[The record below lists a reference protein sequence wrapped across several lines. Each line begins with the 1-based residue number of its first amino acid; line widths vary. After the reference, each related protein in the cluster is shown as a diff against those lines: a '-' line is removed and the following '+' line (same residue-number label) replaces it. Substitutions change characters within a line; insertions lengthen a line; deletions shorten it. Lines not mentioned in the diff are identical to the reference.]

1 MKMPIKPKKLQKFQ
15 RIFATAILAAV
26 LLLPVLP
33 IAVSADYWDGSK
45 CVTSST
51 QNMPACPATT
61 GVRDLKSLINAFI
74 GIINLIQKFL
84 VALSIFIIIWGTF
97 RYLVASGDKERL
109 TKARD
114 VIVYGLLGIVIMY
127 TIIGIIAVLLN
138 TFKVDSTSLPPIP
151 QFTRP

>member
-1 MKMPIKPKKLQKFQ
+1 MKFLSKLSKLQKT
-15 RIFATAILAAV
+15 FAAVALAAV
-26 LLLPVLP
+26 LLVLVLP
-33 IAVSADYWDGSK
+33 MVVSADYWNPTTKK
-45 CVTSST
+45 CETS
-51 QNMPACPATT
+51 AT
-61 GVRDLKSLINAFI
+61 VKEPPCKDLKGLINGI
-74 GIINLIQKFL
+74 IDIINLIQKFL

-138 TFKVDSTSLPPIP
+138 TIKVDGALPPIP
-151 QFTRP
+151 QFSNP